1 MKRLLRHITEFQM
14 AFLLLTRLPAG
25 RLAGNPPEL
34 AAASWAFPLAG
45 VAVGCG
51 IGGSYMG
58 FVLLGLPALLAA
70 VLALA
75 VGLVLTGALHEDGLA
90 DCADGFGGGQ
100 TRARKLEIMK
110 DSRVG
115 TYGVLALII
124 TMAARIA
131 TLSTFPADLNSLML
145 IISLA
150 MFSRLNML
158 ACLAYLPA
166 ARSDGLGHSASKP
179 HFLSTGIATVF
190 CVPAVLYCSSLI
202 IYALLAAAMAG
213 MCFAVLSRRQI
224 GGQTGDVCGA
234 VQVLSETAGWLCLAS
249 LFTSASV

>member
-1 MKRLLRHITEFQM
+1 M
-14 AFLLLTRLPAG
+14 
-25 RLAGNPPEL
+25 
-34 AAASWAFPLAG
+34 
-45 VAVGCG
+45 
-51 IGGSYMG
+51 
-58 FVLLGLPALLAA
+58 
-70 VLALA
+70 

-115 TYGVLALII
+115 TYGALALII

-150 MFSRLNML
+150 MISRLNML
-158 ACLAYLPA
+158 VCLAYLPA
-166 ARSDGLGHSASKP
+166 ARSDGLGHSARSP
-179 HFLSTGIATVF
+179 NYPSVGIAAVL
-190 CVPAVLYCSSLI
+190 CVPALLYSSSLI
-202 IYALLAAAMAG
+202 IYALIATAATG
-213 MCFAVLSRRQI
+213 LCFAVLSRRQI

>member
-1 MKRLLRHITEFQM
+1 MRRLRRHIAELQM

-25 RLAGNPPEL
+25 RLADNLPEM

-45 VAVGCG
+45 LAVGCG
-51 IGGSYMG
+51 IGGSYIG

-75 VGLVLTGALHEDGLA
+75 TGLVLTGALHEDGLA

-100 TRARKLEIMK
+100 TRAQKLKIMK

-124 TMAARIA
+124 IMAARIA

-150 MFSRLNML
+150 MISRLNML
-158 ACLAYLPA
+158 AFLAYLPA
-166 ARSDGLGHSASKP
+166 ARPDGLGHSASTP
-179 HFLSTGIATVF
+179 NSLSAGIAAVL
-190 CVPAVLYCSSLI
+190 CVPAILCCSSLV
-202 IYALLAAAMAG
+202 IYALLAAATAG
-213 MCFAVLSRRQI
+213 MYFALLSRRQI

-234 VQVLSETAGWLCLAS
+234 AQILSETAGWLCLAS